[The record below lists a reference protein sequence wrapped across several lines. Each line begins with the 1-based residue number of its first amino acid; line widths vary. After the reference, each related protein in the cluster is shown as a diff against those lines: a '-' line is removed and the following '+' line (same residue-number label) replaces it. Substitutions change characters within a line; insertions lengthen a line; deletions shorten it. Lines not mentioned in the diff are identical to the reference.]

1 MKNLFSF
8 LCLVCITTFSN
19 AQEVSGKVTDVKG
32 LPIPGVNVIEENAEN
47 SSSTDFDGNFI
58 IKSKV
63 GARLKFSM
71 VGYETVTKTASAT
84 MNVILVET
92 VKALDEVIVVGYG
105 TRKKGSISGSVSQ
118 IKSED
123 LLRTPAQSAIQA
135 IQGKAAGINIV
146 TNDEPGAAPTINVR
160 GIGTILNSR
169 NPLYVIDGIEAG
181 SLNGISPND
190 IATIDILKDASSTA
204 IYGQKGVNGVV
215 FITTKKGKKGQVKI
229 SYDAYYGQKS
239 ILKKVEMSDSYRFA
253 YYNNTALG
261 SSSYFNFNQPVNTN
275 WLDEITRT
283 GEVTSN
289 SVSISGAGEMVSYY
303 LGVSNYTE
311 KGILLGADFKRNNL
325 LNKNEYKFSDKFK
338 VTQLVS
344 LSIAD
349 NNPKPLSAFTN
360 AYKQSPIVPVRYANG
375 RFGAPLLNTTTGLAD
390 LSGQRFNNVAN
401 PVAQLF
407 YTNQKNKN
415 VTLLGGLNAEL
426 QLFKNIK
433 FNSNFGATAD
443 WGKGYS
449 YTPTRDLWLAQNPSL
464 SAADYLITQGED
476 APINTLQQRK
486 TDSYVYNWDNYITYK
501 KQFGNHNLTVV
512 IGMSKSKNNNYEE
525 LFATRY
531 NVPENSDYWNLNLAS
546 DNSDVAPRSV
556 IFNRISTPEVSLAY
570 FGRAEYDYQGKYMAT
585 AIVRREGTSKFQSP
599 VRWGVFPS
607 LSAGWV
613 ISKEDFLSNN
623 EFINNLKLRLGYG
636 ELANGNGPSFNTT
649 AFNPNSYPFG
659 DPTVSQPG
667 LYVPSIPDPNL
678 TFEKMAEIDLG
689 IDFVLFKNHISG
701 TFDYYNRKAKDLILP
716 VSPPYVISEQPN
728 YVNAGEITNTGIEL
742 TLRWDDTIG
751 ENIKY
756 YVGGI
761 FSNNKNKV
769 SKISSPYFKNFSGSG
784 SLNNGEYTKMVF
796 EGEPLGSFY
805 VYEQIG
811 YNDDGAPIFNDLV
824 DGVAGLT
831 DKDRVNAGSY
841 IPTYT
846 YSLNFGINY
855 KNVDFAVETYGVGGN
870 KLYNGKKAQRFGG
883 ENVEFDVLENFWTP
897 SNTNPDNPKPSND
910 VPRAS
915 TYYIEDGAFFRINN
929 ITLGYTLPKIF
940 EKLDRVRLYATA
952 VNPFIF
958 TKFTGYSPEIAS
970 NGDPLGG
977 AGIELDAYPTNK
989 TFLFGVN
996 VSF

>member
-71 VGYETVTKTASAT
+71 VGYETVTKTASAS

-123 LLRTPAQSAIQA
+123 IIRTPAQSAIQA

-146 TNDEPGAAPTINVR
+146 TNDEPGAKPTITVR
-160 GIGTILNSR
+160 GIGTILLSR
-169 NPLYVIDGIEAG
+169 NPLYVIDGIESG

-190 IATIDILKDASSTA
+190 IATIDVLKDASSTA
-204 IYGQKGVNGVV
+204 IYGQKGVNGVI

-239 ILKKVEMSDSYRFA
+239 ILKKVKMSDSYRYA

-289 SVSISGAGEMVSYY
+289 SVSMSGAGEAVSYY
-303 LGVSNYTE
+303 LGISNYTE

-360 AYKQSPIVPVRYANG
+360 AYKQSPIVPVRYSNG
-375 RFGAPLLNTTTGLAD
+375 RFGAPLLNTTTGIAD

-407 YTNQKNKN
+407 YTNEKNKN

-443 WGKGYS
+443 WAKGYT
-449 YTPTRDLWLAQNPSL
+449 YTPNRDLWLAQNPSL
-464 SAADYLITQGED
+464 NVEDYALNQGS

-486 TDSYVYNWDNYITYK
+486 TDSYVYNWDNYLTFK
-501 KQFGNHNLTVV
+501 KQFGDHNLSLVV
-512 IGMSKSKNNNYEE
+512 GMSKSKTDNFEE

-531 NVPENSDYWNLNLAS
+531 NVPTSANYWNLNLSS
-546 DNSDVAPRSV
+546 DNSDVAPSKIIRNIV
-556 IFNRISTPEVSLAY
+556 STPVISLAY
-570 FGRAEYDYQGKYMAT
+570 FGRAEYEYKNKYMAT
-585 AIVRREGTSKFQSP
+585 AIIRREGISKFDPQ

-607 LSAGWV
+607 FSAAWV
-613 ISKEDFLSNN
+613 ISKEDFLASNK
-623 EFINNLKLRLGYG
+623 FINNLKFRAGYG
-636 ELANGNGPSFNTT
+636 EIANGNG
-649 AFNPNSYPFG
+649 NSTNAATLSTNAYPLG
-659 DPTVSQPG
+659 NPTVSQPG
-667 LYVPSIPDPNL
+667 LFLPSSPDKNL
-678 TFEKMAEIDLG
+678 TFERMAEIDLG
-689 IDFVLFKNHISG
+689 IDFTVFNNHISG

-716 VSPPYVISEQPN
+716 VSPPFVISEGQN
-728 YVNAGEITNTGIEL
+728 RVNAGEITNSGIEL

-756 YVGGI
+756 WIGGI
-761 FSNNKNKV
+761 FSSNKNEV
-769 SKISSPYFKNFSGSG
+769 SKINTPYFRNYTGSG
-784 SLNNGEYTKMVF
+784 SLNNGESTKLVL
-796 EGEPLGSFY
+796 EGEPIGSFY
-805 VYEQIG
+805 VFEQIG
-811 YNDDGAPIFNDLV
+811 YNGDGEPILNDMV

-831 DKDRVNAGSY
+831 DKDRINAGSY

-855 KNVDFAVETYGVGGN
+855 KNVDFSVETYGVGGN

-883 ENVEFDVLENFWTP
+883 ENVEYDVLENFWTP
-897 SNTNPDNPKPSND
+897 SNPNADNPKPSNN
-910 VPRAS
+910 VPRPS
-915 TYYIEDGAFFRINN
+915 TYYIEDGSFFRINN